1 MMRLRAL
8 ESGHDRPTRATFAA
22 LRAIGRCD
30 VPEILKL
37 ACYRHRYFGTPFHA
51 LVQHAMRGPS
61 AWTVGER
68 EVIAVVTSQRNSCPF
83 CATAHHAIAGA
94 YRTDADDASGRS
106 PALAATLRFLDTLDP
121 VDAQAARE
129 AGVSDEA
136 LLQATEIAALFD
148 LINRAMNAV
157 GAQAITGRAQAV
169 TATVVRRGGYRIPPP
184 VRYLSRSV

>member
-1 MMRLRAL
+1 MMRLRVL
-8 ESGHDRPTRATFAA
+8 ESGHDRPTRITFAA

-51 LVQHAMRGPS
+51 LMQQLMRGPS

-68 EVIAVVTSQRNSCPF
+68 EVIAVVTSTQNSCPF

-94 YRTDADDASGRS
+94 YGTDTDDVSSRS
-106 PALAATLRFLDTLDP
+106 TALRATLRFLDTLEP
-121 VDAQAARE
+121 VDAQAARD
-129 AGVSDEA
+129 AGVDDEA
-136 LLQATEIAALFD
+136 MHQAVEIRALFD

-157 GAQAITGRAQAV
+157 GAEAITGRAEAI
-169 TATVVRRGGYRIPPP
+169 TRTIVRHGGYRLPPP
-184 VRYLSRSV
+184 VRYLSRSS